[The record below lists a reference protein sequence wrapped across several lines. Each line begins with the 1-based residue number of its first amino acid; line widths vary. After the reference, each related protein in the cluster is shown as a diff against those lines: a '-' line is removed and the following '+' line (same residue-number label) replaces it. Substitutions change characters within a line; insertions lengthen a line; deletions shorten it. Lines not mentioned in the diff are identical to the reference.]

1 MIYLNAVLGI
11 AILVMTL
18 VTVSILV
25 SGWWKG

>member
-11 AILVMTL
+11 AILLMTL